1 MGCRARNGRLVRSR
15 RIVAWLTVCGAALAV
30 CGSVL
35 ADDTS
40 VNPLAAEQ
48 GYRQTVAMPQTLPPL
63 APVLVGIVDGGLD
76 GVHPDLQGRI
86 VAARGFGGLDPL
98 YPDSSHGTM
107 VAGLIAANVG
117 NGIGIDGLSPSARL
131 VVASVSR
138 RDSGY
143 YRPTAVADAIR
154 WTVDQGVRLVNL
166 SLAGSLHTPAI
177 AAAVRYAARKDVLV
191 VAAAGNCF
199 PGCGAQAAAQF
210 PAAEPDVLAVGAL
223 DANEAV
229 PALAGFS
236 VRRAVDL
243 VAPGERL
250 TTLFPTHNSPYQAP
264 AGCAFPGT
272 TACFQAGGGVLW
284 GATGSSYAASIVSA
298 AASLLFAARPEL
310 HAGQVAWLLT
320 RSARPLRGGGFGVV
334 QVEAAL
340 ARALHGPLPAT
351 SSWQRPGGERPV
363 RPR

>member
-63 APVLVGIVDGGLD
+63 APVLVGLVDGGLD

-86 VAARGFGGLDPL
+86 VAARSFGGLDPL
-98 YPDSSHGTM
+98 FPDSSHGTM
-107 VAGLIAANVG
+107 VAGLIAATAG
-117 NGIGIDGLSPSARL
+117 NGVGIDGLSPSARL

-138 RDSGY
+138 RDNGY
-143 YRPTAVADAIR
+143 YRPAAVADAIR
-154 WTVDQGVRLVNL
+154 WTVDQGVRVVNL
-166 SLAGSLHTPAI
+166 SLAGSQRTPAI

-199 PGCGAQAAAQF
+199 PGCGAA
-210 PAAEPDVLAVGAL
+210 GAG
-223 DANEAV
+223 AV
-229 PALAGFS
+229 PCWRAGRACRWGAGCERGRPRSCRLLRPARRRPRCSGRTADDALSDPQLALPS
-236 VRRAVDL
+236 
-243 VAPGERL
+243 PGGLRVSRHDR
-250 TTLFPTHNSPYQAP
+250 LFPGRRWRSLRCDRQLVRGIDRECGGEP
-264 AGCAFPGT
+264 ALRRPPR
-272 TACFQAGGGVLW
+272 
-284 GATGSSYAASIVSA
+284 
-298 AASLLFAARPEL
+298 AARRPGCL
-310 HAGQVAWLLT
+310 AAT

-340 ARALHGPLPAT
+340 ERALHGPLPAT
-351 SSWQRPGGERPV
+351 SSWQRPVGERPV